1 MSNQVN
7 KLRPILSIWFK
18 PRETFKYLETK
29 DPDDNRF
36 NLTIIY
42 VVLLLG
48 FFPVQ
53 FIENNE
59 NDSLLETSLFFG
71 LLFYLLLTIGLGL
84 LVLKYIVPGILWAVG
99 KIFQGKADLY
109 ETQLLFAYSLT
120 PNFLIIILT
129 VLFLVPAILIG
140 DLSIIIYKNPITYF
154 IISIFSIRNLV
165 YGLSYF
171 NKFSY
176 GYALLSLFLTGSILH
191 LFSLLLYRVFV

>member
-1 MSNQVN
+1 MSTQEN

-18 PRETFKYLETK
+18 PRETFQYLENK
-29 DPDDNRF
+29 EPDDNRF

-59 NDSLLETSLFFG
+59 NDSLIETSLFFG
-71 LLFYLLLTIGLGL
+71 LLFYLLITIGLGL
-84 LVLKYIVPGILWAVG
+84 LILKYIVPGLLWGIG
-99 KIFQGKADLY
+99 KILQGKADYY
-109 ETQLLFAYSLT
+109 ETQLLTAYSLT
-120 PNFLIIILT
+120 PNFLFIILS

-154 IISIFSIRNLV
+154 IVSLFSIRNLV

-176 GYALLSLFLTGSILH
+176 GYALLSLFLTASVLH
-191 LFSLLLYRVFV
+191 LFSLLLNRVFV